1 MVQGDPIRPTLKA
14 PGTKRLRLKS
24 DEPLSNFAFKFE
36 LRRYTKLGFIVFLM
50 SFIGYMQIQARGY

>member
-1 MVQGDPIRPTLKA
+1 MQVDPIRPTLKA

-36 LRRYTKLGFIVFLM
+36 LRRYIKLGFIVFLM